1 MGALP
6 SFLRGMRKLLFSI
19 GGTQLAWAALLARVS
34 REVPRGAA
42 HRERF
47 FNLAGNSQPPRLARA
62 RSLFPNPGYALCLLG
77 SRHGASL
84 ASRG

>member
-19 GGTQLAWAALLARVS
+19 GAAGVGSVVGSCL
-34 REVPRGAA
+34 PRGAA